1 MKPTVQAVTITDDG
15 PDVRRKVSYV
25 ERQALTLEMPG
36 ALGGQG

>member
-15 PDVRRKVSYV
+15 QEVTRKVTYV

-36 ALGGQG
+36 ALAGRG